1 MAFVPGVEHD
11 VFISY
16 AHVDNQEGWVDAFQ
30 RQLEL
35 TLSQRVG
42 RMGVVEIWRDEALDG
57 SQLFDQAIRTR
68 IESSAVFLALCSPG
82 YFGSD
87 YCAQELGGFRQT
99 AGDELRI
106 AERSRVVKALL
117 YNIPHAD
124 WPEELGGT
132 TGFAFHDAEETDD
145 FGDPLDPGEKK
156 TFRPPMR
163 DLRDAVYKI
172 LVAMAEERKAE
183 GRVEEPAAK
192 AGSSV
197 YLAGVSDGLRL
208 LRGRVVSDLAEHG
221 IEVVGSI
228 PPPYEAEE
236 HDEAVLEAVR
246 RSPLAVHL
254 FDHLGG
260 APVGGDEESTYP
272 RRQLELSRK
281 TEVPQL
287 VWVPRKL
294 DFEQVED
301 AAQRQFLENLED
313 DPEGAGRRD
322 FVRGL
327 PNAIAGSIVERLERI
342 ESAPAPG
349 KTTPAVLLDTH
360 VKDQMIAFQAS
371 QALLERNVQP
381 YVNPEE
387 DDPRSNMRILEQ
399 RLRQVQALIIVFGHA
414 SERWVRTRLAEAIKL
429 AIAESCP
436 LEAWGVYLAPPD
448 DGKDGVSFDLPMLDV
463 HVLDNRDGFDPATLD
478 PILRGLRAGA

>member
-1 MAFVPGVEHD
+1 MAFVPGVDYD

-16 AHVDNQEGWVDAFQ
+16 AHVDNQEGWVDEFH

-42 RMGVVEIWRDEALDG
+42 RMGVAEIWRDEALDG
-57 SQLFDQAIRTR
+57 SQLFDRAIRTR
-68 IESSAVFLALCSPG
+68 IEGSAVFLALCSPG

-87 YCAQELGGFRQT
+87 YCAQELGGFRHD
-99 AGDELRI
+99 AGDALRV

-117 YNIPHAD
+117 YNIPHGD

-132 TGFAFHDAEETDD
+132 TGFAFHDAEESDD
-145 FGDPLDPGEKK
+145 FGDPLDPAEKK
-156 TFRPPMR
+156 TFRPRMR

-172 LVAMAEERKAE
+172 LVAMAEERQTPKRAD
-183 GRVEEPAAK
+183 EPAA

-208 LRGRVVSDLAEHG
+208 LRGRVASDLAEHG
-221 IEVVGSI
+221 IEVAEQV
-228 PPPYEAEE
+228 PPPYEAEQ
-236 HDEAVLEAVR
+236 HDESVLDAVR
-246 RSPLAVHL
+246 RSRLAVHL
-254 FDHLGG
+254 FDQFGG
-260 APVGGDEESTYP
+260 APVEESQESTYP
-272 RRQLELSRK
+272 RRQLELGRK
-281 TEVPQL
+281 TDVPQL

-301 AAQRQFLENLED
+301 AAQRQFLEGLED
-313 DPEGAGRRD
+313 DPEGAGRHD
-322 FVRGL
+322 FIRGL
-327 PNAIAGSIVERLERI
+327 PTAITASIVDRLERI
-342 ESAPAPG
+342 DSEPAPG
-349 KTTPAVLLDTH
+349 KVTPAVLLDTH
-360 VKDQMIAFQAS
+360 VKDQMIALQAS
-371 QALLERNVQP
+371 QALLERDVQP

-387 DDPRSNMRILEQ
+387 DDPRSNMNILVE

-436 LEAWGVYLAPPD
+436 LKACGVYLAPPD
-448 DGKDGVSFDLPMLDV
+448 AGKSGFELQLPLFPV
-463 HVLDNRDGFDPATLD
+463 HLLDNRDGFDPATLD
-478 PILRGLRAGA
+478 PILRGLRAEA